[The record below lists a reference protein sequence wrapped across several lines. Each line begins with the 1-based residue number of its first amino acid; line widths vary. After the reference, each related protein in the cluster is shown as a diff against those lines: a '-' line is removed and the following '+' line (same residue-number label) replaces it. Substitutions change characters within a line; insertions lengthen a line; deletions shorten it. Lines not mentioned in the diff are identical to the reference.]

1 MPELLVPAMPELLVP
16 ASGIQLGTRN
26 SLLIKNNESF
36 SERVCQLEDEA
47 REFKNEINQKE
58 ISLASTKSEIATKL
72 EEIQALQSRIEELEQ
87 DVSLVQK
94 RLSEMDFLKRK
105 SELEYIK
112 LSDENISLEL
122 ANTELEDTLAKK
134 KDELMRVRDDLLSA
148 QKAVIEKDSLLQE
161 TNFLLLE
168 HISKTSSES
177 KQNEAIGGDKRLE
190 KACNH
195 LHNSITN
202 HIHLKKNQKTGLPLM
217 KLRLLDMDETFSKLV
232 TGKSGSG
239 KTNLLGNLVLGDKD
253 EYVQRGEEGG
263 SRYIKCDDLIVCR
276 YHPDEPKWGYV
287 RYIYNMISK
296 DPKAPFYEDI
306 SFKYIPP
313 ERIPSTRA
321 FSPERSTLIIFED
334 LCLAPEHIQN
344 RISQFFGNG
353 RHRNISSIYVTQ
365 KYHKVP
371 TFIRENISHLVMYN
385 GGGSQQDVSKIV
397 GRYTDDVKNASIVI
411 NSYL

>member
-1 MPELLVPAMPELLVP
+1 MANIYTLNEINNGTPLVSGNKLGDSPFNRYPSSRTELENQRLKHDLDIALS
-16 ASGIQLGTRN
+16 SGIQLGTRN

-177 KQNEAIGGDKRLE
+177 KQNEAIG
-190 KACNH
+190 ACNH

-202 HIHLKKNQKTGLPLM
+202 HIHLK
-217 KLRLLDMDETFSKLV
+217 
-232 TGKSGSG
+232 
-239 KTNLLGNLVLGDKD
+239 
-253 EYVQRGEEGG
+253 
-263 SRYIKCDDLIVCR
+263 
-276 YHPDEPKWGYV
+276 V
-287 RYIYNMISK
+287 RI
-296 DPKAPFYEDI
+296 
-306 SFKYIPP
+306 
-313 ERIPSTRA
+313 
-321 FSPERSTLIIFED
+321 L
-334 LCLAPEHIQN
+334 
-344 RISQFFGNG
+344 
-353 RHRNISSIYVTQ
+353 SSI
-365 KYHKVP
+365 
-371 TFIRENISHLVMYN
+371 FIL
-385 GGGSQQDVSKIV
+385 Q
-397 GRYTDDVKNASIVI
+397 
-411 NSYL
+411 